1 MTQSFDDRRKEFE
14 KAITPK
20 VWEVVR
26 HAEEATKRR
35 IWESL
40 QRFQIDAAD
49 NGSVFKR
56 EDVYRVIFENT
67 GNDFV
72 I

>member
-26 HAEEATKRR
+26 QTEEATKRR
-35 IWESL
+35 IWESI
-40 QRFQIDAAD
+40 QRFQINASDAGA
-49 NGSVFKR
+49 VFKR

-67 GNDFV
+67 KSDFT